1 MRADWNAPSRRP
13 SCLRVPCQNR
23 VISVIASIF
32 SGLARSCPMPA
43 DPRIDPSSLGWWM
56 MHRTGFFRLPHGCAK
71 TDEFQELAGID
82 AQR

>member
-1 MRADWNAPSRRP
+1 
-13 SCLRVPCQNR
+13 
-23 VISVIASIF
+23 
-32 SGLARSCPMPA
+32 MPA